1 MRHRFAGLFSTSSN
15 KEVRTLRERR
25 ILVIERRRLPRT
37 KVANILTEDA
47 GADCTV
53 ENLKAHPATG

>member
-1 MRHRFAGLFSTSSN
+1 
-15 KEVRTLRERR
+15 
-25 ILVIERRRLPRT
+25 VIERRRFLRT
-37 KVANILTEDA
+37 KVAQPAKILTEDA